1 MRKKKAIPLVETKDS
16 LETKIEIARTKMQT
30 LWKQRQCTDDV
41 VLEASIEL
49 DILLNQYQQFMPFHR
64 GTL

>member
-1 MRKKKAIPLVETKDS
+1 MRKKKTIPLIETKDA
-16 LETKIEIARTKMQT
+16 LETKIEIARAKMQT
-30 LWKQRQCTDDV
+30 LWNERQCTDDV

-49 DILLNQYQQFMPFHR
+49 DVLLNQYQQVMPFHR